1 MILTSKSQFQQCLEI
16 TDDKQYIA
24 HYNGLVLSSVFQP
37 IFNIARQVVGL
48 EALVRIREKN
58 GESIRPDLFFGTN
71 LYSDVD
77 KLNVERLSRIIH
89 LRNFSRSALRDKQ
102 LFLNVLPIAGERLSL
117 EDLKNGLL
125 AQRIKALNLDNKQI
139 VMELIELDCENQEYL
154 ELAMLRL
161 RENGFSVAI
170 DDFGVSASTKER
182 VLQIQPQILK
192 LDRSILLKYLDGDQA
207 PLLKSIQLA
216 KSVGAQVV
224 VEGIETEHQY
234 DLMCQ
239 LEIDMYQGFF
249 LALPEPLS
257 CVYEFPIS

>member
-1 MILTSKSQFQQCLEI
+1 MEI

-24 HYNGLVLSSVFQP
+24 HYNGLVLSSVFFQP
-37 IFNIARQVVGL
+37 IFNIARRVVGV

-89 LRNFSRSALRDKQ
+89 LRNFFSRSALRDKQ

-139 VMELIELDCENQEYL
+139 VMELIELDCEKSRVSGACN
-154 ELAMLRL
+154 ASPS
-161 RENGFSVAI
+161 REWF
-170 DDFGVSASTKER
+170 
-182 VLQIQPQILK
+182 
-192 LDRSILLKYLDGDQA
+192 
-207 PLLKSIQLA
+207 
-216 KSVGAQVV
+216 
-224 VEGIETEHQY
+224 
-234 DLMCQ
+234 
-239 LEIDMYQGFF
+239 
-249 LALPEPLS
+249 
-257 CVYEFPIS
+257 